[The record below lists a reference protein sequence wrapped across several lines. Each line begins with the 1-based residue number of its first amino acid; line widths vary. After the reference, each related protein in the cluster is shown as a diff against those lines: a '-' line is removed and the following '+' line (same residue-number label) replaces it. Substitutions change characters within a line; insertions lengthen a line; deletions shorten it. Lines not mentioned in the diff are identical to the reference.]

1 MHSEADICKKLL
13 DRSTEAGSKTI
24 LETWPAVGILPVKG
38 TRYSTAKFS
47 DGSMLYITSQSAEAV
62 EEMELAEEFFQTF
75 GAAVMK
81 WLLSVPT
88 DTWPKSIREAY
99 AKAGASDPFAAS
111 VWEDVAR
118 RSRAGAEASPK
129 GWGAK

>member
-13 DRSTEAGSKTI
+13 DRSTEAGSKII
-24 LETWPAVGILPVKG
+24 LETWPAAGILPVKG

-75 GAAVMK
+75 GATVMK

>member
-13 DRSTEAGSKTI
+13 DRSNEVVSKTI
-24 LETWPAVGILPVKG
+24 LATWPAVGILPVKG

-47 DGSMLYITSQSAEAV
+47 DGSMLYITSQSSEAV
-62 EEMELAEEFFQTF
+62 EETELAEDFFQTF
-75 GAAVMK
+75 SAAVVK

-88 DTWPKSIREAY
+88 DTWPKAIREAY
-99 AKAGASDPFAAS
+99 GYAAASDPFAAS

-118 RSRAGAEASPK
+118 RSRAGAEASPQ